1 MGPRSKGGIMSPKKD
16 RAWQE
21 MISGTF
27 GNQDRIFAGHPLD
40 EGRAK
45 ETIKAAKAA
54 GATREDFE
62 KELLWDVY
70 KHVKN
75 REVFWELVDKQNAKL
90 KKMWK

>member
-1 MGPRSKGGIMSPKKD
+1 MSEGPKKD

-21 MISGTF
+21 MIPGTF
-27 GNQDRIFAGHPLD
+27 GSQDRIFAGHPLD

-45 ETIKAAKAA
+45 EAIKAAKAA

-75 REVFWELVDKQNAKL
+75 REVFWGLVDKQNAKL